1 MKPIILGVFAIIV
14 VLVLGFGG
22 FKLYQSYESQTV
34 VAKPLSEIAPVQQP
48 KTVPKPVVKAQEV
61 VEVEEEEPEESE
73 EDQAVPAEEKLDKD
87 DCERELRN
95 VEEDL
100 ESSQDFADL
109 MKKRLE
115 DAQKELDEAKQ
126 GTRTEDVE
134 DAEDDVDDAQE
145 DFDEAQTELT
155 RLIKKKNDLKTA
167 CKDV

>member
-1 MKPIILGVFAIIV
+1 MKPIILGVFAIVV

-34 VAKPLSEIAPVQQP
+34 VARPLSEIAPVQQP
-48 KTVPKPVVKAQEV
+48 KITPKPVVKAQP

-73 EDQAVPAEEKLDKD
+73 EDQAAPAEEKLDKD

-115 DAQKELDEAKQ
+115 EAQKELDDAKQ

-167 CKDV
+167 CKDVD